1 MSRSRS
7 PIYER
12 CGYSKTQWNML
23 SSAERRSETIK
34 YTLKSVAAIFGS
46 IGILVGIIAVVSIF
60 QYNETEQQNN
70 SICRTLR
77 IAWIKCLQH
86 IIH

>member
-12 CGYSKTQWNML
+12 CEYSKTQWNML

-77 IAWIKCLQH
+77 IASIKCLQH